1 MIGMSKPSR
10 ALADFDPFAPDVVQE
25 PYEFFAALRR
35 EAPLYR
41 LTNGAY
47 YLMSRYRDVRSAA
60 MNIDTYSSN
69 LIAVLMQGQEGIDRP
84 ELLSL
89 SGDGAI
95 GAVDAL
101 AVADPPVHTRQRKIS
116 NKAFSM
122 RRVAA
127 LEPAIRVLAESL
139 VGAILPQGGARW
151 SSADWMRDVA
161 VPLPMTVIAGLI
173 GLPSEDI
180 PQLKHWSDAA
190 VSVLSGVNT
199 PARFVEIAGQVSQ
212 LIAYFAQRVDDA
224 ARAPKD
230 DVLGDLVRSQA
241 SGELT
246 RDEVIAILGQILT
259 AGNESTTSLIGS
271 ALLLLLENP
280 SVERRIRADRA
291 LLEPFIEEALRLE
304 SPFHGHFRLVRRDT
318 EVAGEPLP
326 AGSRVML
333 LWSAANRD
341 GDEFPNPDTIDLAR
355 RNAKAHLAFGI
366 GIHHCIGAAL
376 ARLETRVALETLF
389 ARTSALRRADGK
401 VAHVHS
407 MLVRCL
413 TELSVEIGGA

>member
-1 MIGMSKPSR
+1 MSKPSR
-10 ALADFDPFAPDVVQE
+10 ALADFDPFASEVVQE
-25 PYEFFAALRR
+25 PHEFFAALRR

-41 LTNGAY
+41 LPNGAY
-47 YLMSRYRDVRSAA
+47 YLISRYSDVRRAA
-60 MNIDTYSSN
+60 MDIDTYSSN
-69 LIAVLMQGQEGIDRP
+69 LVAVLMQGQEGIDRP

-89 SGDGAI
+89 SGGGAM

-101 AVADPPVHTRQRKIS
+101 AVADPPVHARQRKIS

-199 PARFVEIAGQVSQ
+199 PARFAEIAGQVSE

-224 ARAPKD
+224 ARAPED
-230 DVLGDLVRSQA
+230 DVLGDLVRSQS

-246 RDEVIAILGQILT
+246 RDEVIAILLQILT

-280 SVERRIRADRA
+280 GVERRIRADPT

-326 AGSRVML
+326 TGSRVML

-341 GDEFPNPDTIDLAR
+341 GDEFPNPDAIDLTR
-355 RNAKAHLAFGI
+355 RNARAHLAFGI

-376 ARLETRVALETLF
+376 ARLETRVALETLL
-389 ARTSALRRADGK
+389 AHTTALRRADAK

-413 TELSVEIGGA
+413 TELSVEMGGA